1 MHKGEYMGKRDKEF
15 DFSQGQRDDQTI
27 LVNGKPVNVNKD
39 AGNFF
44 SGETKK
50 LFGRKRRAEDAT
62 LFSGTTDST
71 DKEQAQ
77 TINGK
82 EKSAKP
88 ASQRKRLFF
97 IIFAIIIVTRSM
109 KGIINAIE
117 KTLPDQDEQYETNA
131 SDGGSAEEETYEQVY
146 PAQEIDYDQWNTFS
160 VAGDIFAVG
169 SPVSDYLA
177 KGFTIGNYD
186 GVFDDPS
193 EQTVDKNL
201 DYFYLYRG
209 DENAL
214 RISVTSPTEEDVPL
228 TDAIIITVE
237 FDEDTYLHYGAEAL
251 KRIRPK
257 YLYADEVG
265 NNEPDADGVVSIGL
279 REDIDNLLAGY
290 LHTDEER
297 ETTYYFSPDG
307 IEDEAHKITFRYHE
321 GYVYSVEI
329 TCDDYYAARRKQTDE
344 SLAAAEK
351 ENEEKKARHDAA
363 EAMIKRFAPDG
374 TIDGKNPEPEATTLS
389 DDLQSN
395 QVMLDGTLYALP
407 IPVRTLEAAGFTLVK
422 NEYSSDPVLADT
434 LIQPQDTKY
443 SVVFKRADGAEI
455 EAAITNFS
463 ADQSAAA
470 SECAVTTLDAY
481 YPVSGEKPTVPLM
494 LPGKISKATTEEEF
508 KALLSKL
515 DIKAIEEN
523 GGSYNE
529 SKNAALGYINYFIS
543 YPTVSGGGGESLTT
557 TFSVSFADGKVMSLD
572 YGILVSFYPVW
583 D

>member
-201 DYFYLYRG
+201 DYFYHL
-209 DENAL
+209 
-214 RISVTSPTEEDVPL
+214 P
-228 TDAIIITVE
+228 
-237 FDEDTYLHYGAEAL
+237 
-251 KRIRPK
+251 
-257 YLYADEVG
+257 
-265 NNEPDADGVVSIGL
+265 
-279 REDIDNLLAGY
+279 
-290 LHTDEER
+290 
-297 ETTYYFSPDG
+297 
-307 IEDEAHKITFRYHE
+307 
-321 GYVYSVEI
+321 
-329 TCDDYYAARRKQTDE
+329 RR
-344 SLAAAEK
+344 
-351 ENEEKKARHDAA
+351 
-363 EAMIKRFAPDG
+363 
-374 TIDGKNPEPEATTLS
+374 
-389 DDLQSN
+389 
-395 QVMLDGTLYALP
+395 
-407 IPVRTLEAAGFTLVK
+407 
-422 NEYSSDPVLADT
+422 
-434 LIQPQDTKY
+434 
-443 SVVFKRADGAEI
+443 
-455 EAAITNFS
+455 
-463 ADQSAAA
+463 
-470 SECAVTTLDAY
+470 
-481 YPVSGEKPTVPLM
+481 
-494 LPGKISKATTEEEF
+494 
-508 KALLSKL
+508 
-515 DIKAIEEN
+515 
-523 GGSYNE
+523 
-529 SKNAALGYINYFIS
+529 
-543 YPTVSGGGGESLTT
+543 
-557 TFSVSFADGKVMSLD
+557 
-572 YGILVSFYPVW
+572 
-583 D
+583 

>member
-109 KGIINAIE
+109 KGIINAFE

-237 FDEDTYLHYGAEAL
+237 FDEDTNLHYGAEAL

-329 TCDDYYAARRKQTDE
+329 TCDDYYAARRKQIDD
-344 SLAAAEK
+344 SLEAAQK
-351 ENEEKKARHDAA
+351 ETEEKKARHDVG
-363 EAMIKRFAPDG
+363 MI
-374 TIDGKNPEPEATTLS
+374 
-389 DDLQSN
+389 
-395 QVMLDGTLYALP
+395 
-407 IPVRTLEAAGFTLVK
+407 
-422 NEYSSDPVLADT
+422 
-434 LIQPQDTKY
+434 
-443 SVVFKRADGAEI
+443 
-455 EAAITNFS
+455 
-463 ADQSAAA
+463 
-470 SECAVTTLDAY
+470 
-481 YPVSGEKPTVPLM
+481 
-494 LPGKISKATTEEEF
+494 
-508 KALLSKL
+508 
-515 DIKAIEEN
+515 
-523 GGSYNE
+523 
-529 SKNAALGYINYFIS
+529 
-543 YPTVSGGGGESLTT
+543 
-557 TFSVSFADGKVMSLD
+557 
-572 YGILVSFYPVW
+572 VSFYPVW